1 MNTIFVLFSYYF
13 CESLIFANISS
24 TEPQFYR
31 LEGVWL
37 TESGMSLLR
46 SISMSPLHKRRQRR
60 SRLGTLCCEGGAD
73 GMDLREVEGDG
84 EEGKGKELLSRH
96 YTNFFLKAFSHTLFL
111 WYMHNCYI
119 GEPMECEMKME
130 NLGSPERE
138 AGGEKDACADGADG
152 MADCDVLKGGDDT
165 EDSKKRKRKP
175 YRPGWLLLVSKKN
188 LICIDAKYP
197 QNIYRYFTPKWC

>member
-1 MNTIFVLFSYYF
+1 MASIKIKEPGECFVYEHFCVVFSYYF
-13 CESLIFANISS
+13 FESLIFANISS

-84 EEGKGKELLSRH
+84 EEGKGNEPLSRH
-96 YTNFFLKAFSHTLFL
+96 YINFFLAFSHTL
-111 WYMHNCYI
+111 
-119 GEPMECEMKME
+119 
-130 NLGSPERE
+130 
-138 AGGEKDACADGADG
+138 
-152 MADCDVLKGGDDT
+152 
-165 EDSKKRKRKP
+165 
-175 YRPGWLLLVSKKN
+175 
-188 LICIDAKYP
+188 
-197 QNIYRYFTPKWC
+197 YFYGTCTIVT

>member
-1 MNTIFVLFSYYF
+1 MCSFLITIF
-13 CESLIFANISS
+13 ESLIFANVFS

-84 EEGKGKELLSRH
+84 EEGKGNELEPSLH
-96 YTNFFLKAFSHTLFL
+96 KLFFF
-111 WYMHNCYI
+111 
-119 GEPMECEMKME
+119 
-130 NLGSPERE
+130 
-138 AGGEKDACADGADG
+138 
-152 MADCDVLKGGDDT
+152 
-165 EDSKKRKRKP
+165 
-175 YRPGWLLLVSKKN
+175 
-188 LICIDAKYP
+188 
-197 QNIYRYFTPKWC
+197 

>member
-1 MNTIFVLFSYYF
+1 M
-13 CESLIFANISS
+13 FANISS

-84 EEGKGKELLSRH
+84 EEGKGKELLSCH
-96 YTNFFLKAFSHTLFL
+96 YTNFFFF
-111 WYMHNCYI
+111 
-119 GEPMECEMKME
+119 
-130 NLGSPERE
+130 
-138 AGGEKDACADGADG
+138 
-152 MADCDVLKGGDDT
+152 
-165 EDSKKRKRKP
+165 
-175 YRPGWLLLVSKKN
+175 
-188 LICIDAKYP
+188 
-197 QNIYRYFTPKWC
+197 

>member
-1 MNTIFVLFSYYF
+1 MWVFLII
-13 CESLIFANISS
+13 ESLTFANAS

-84 EEGKGKELLSRH
+84 EEGKGNELLSH
-96 YTNFFLKAFSHTLFL
+96 L
-111 WYMHNCYI
+111 
-119 GEPMECEMKME
+119 
-130 NLGSPERE
+130 
-138 AGGEKDACADGADG
+138 
-152 MADCDVLKGGDDT
+152 
-165 EDSKKRKRKP
+165 
-175 YRPGWLLLVSKKN
+175 
-188 LICIDAKYP
+188 
-197 QNIYRYFTPKWC
+197 